1 MLFRSSL
8 TGPQLTAWFFMVL
21 PSYMLW
27 PLWASITG
35 SVVRPGASMLTS
47 LSMAAPVVA
56 TLGLVLGSSTIG
68 IYWARAFALS
78 KSVAEGEADAE
89 DGDVRDAPDPRL
101 AEE

>member
-1 MLFRSSL
+1 
-8 TGPQLTAWFFMVL
+8 MVL

-27 PLWASITG
+27 PLWTSITG
-35 SVVRPGASMLTS
+35 SVVRPGASILTS

-68 IYWARAFALS
+68 IYWARSFALS
-78 KSVAEGEADAE
+78 NGVVEGEAGAGN
-89 DGDVRDAPDPRL
+89 GDVHDAPDPRQ